1 MEGKLTGIG
10 VGPGDPEL
18 LTLKAVRAITES
30 DILILPGRSRD
41 DCYAYRIVQ
50 KALPEVAEK
59 EFMLADFPMM
69 KDKEVLKAAW
79 EKTAEEICRLI
90 DAGKK
95 VAFLTIGDPVCLCCL
110 SLYSPSCRA
119 AGKESGDDQRSAIL
133 LQRSGKARNFAWRRR
148 RTDPY
153 YSRKLWSGRNDD
165 AFRHPNLYE
174 VRQGTAACKESTER
188 RGSIPGEKR

>member
-41 DCYAYRIVQ
+41 GCYAYRIVQ

-90 DAGKK
+90 DE
-95 VAFLTIGDPVCLCCL
+95 TPCL
-110 SLYSPSCRA
+110 S
-119 AGKESGDDQRSAIL
+119 G
-133 LQRSGKARNFAWRRR
+133 LQRRFYKEILALRKERII
-148 RTDPY
+148 D
-153 YSRKLWSGRNDD
+153 YSLQRLQERERSMLPGHTKKPSRD
-165 AFRHPNLYE
+165 
-174 VRQGTAACKESTER
+174 TER
-188 RGSIPGEKR
+188 

>member
-41 DCYAYRIVQ
+41 GCYAYRIVQ

-79 EKTAEEICRLI
+79 EKTAEEICRL
-90 DAGKK
+90 
-95 VAFLTIGDPVCLCCL
+95 T
-110 SLYSPSCRA
+110 
-119 AGKESGDDQRSAIL
+119 EQR
-133 LQRSGKARNFAWRRR
+133 
-148 RTDPY
+148 
-153 YSRKLWSGRNDD
+153 
-165 AFRHPNLYE
+165 
-174 VRQGTAACKESTER
+174 GTAACK
-188 RGSIPGEKR
+188 